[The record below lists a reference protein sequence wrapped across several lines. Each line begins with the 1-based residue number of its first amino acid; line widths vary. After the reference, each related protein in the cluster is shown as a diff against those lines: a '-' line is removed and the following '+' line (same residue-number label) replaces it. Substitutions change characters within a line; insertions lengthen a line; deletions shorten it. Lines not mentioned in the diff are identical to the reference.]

1 MSAPLLAALAAG
13 LGVWGAWEALIVL
26 EQAAPARALAR
37 VVAPLQLAGRAGREP
52 TPPERRRL
60 VVLGSGALLAGG
72 WLIAGPVPGLLL
84 ATGGPALVG
93 QAVAAHRRRW
103 RRGLAEGVPAVAR
116 ALADTLSGGH
126 SVRGG
131 LVELAR
137 AGALPGPAA
146 VELRAAGR
154 RLALGEPTE
163 DVLEHAR
170 RRAGD
175 PAWDALVAAVLLQR
189 RAGGDLAKLLRS
201 IAASC
206 EHARRVEADARGM
219 TAQARATAKLL
230 AGLPAVGLAVTELAA
245 PGTLAALLA
254 DPRSRVLL
262 IAALVVGAFGCAVIR
277 RLARVGEP

>member
-1 MSAPLLAALAAG
+1 VSAPLLAALAAA
-13 LGVWGAWEALIVL
+13 LGVWGAWEALIVV

-37 VVAPLQLAGRAGREP
+37 AFAPLLLAGRAGREP

-60 VVLGSGALLAGG
+60 AVLGSGALLAGG
-72 WLIAGPVPGLLL
+72 WLAAGPALGLLL
-84 ATGGPALVG
+84 AAGGPALVG

-116 ALADTLSGGH
+116 SLADALSGGH
-126 SVRGG
+126 SIRGA

-146 VELRAAGR
+146 GELRAAGR

-163 DVLEHAR
+163 DVLEHVR
-170 RRAGD
+170 RRADD

-189 RAGGDLAKLLRS
+189 RAGGDLAELLRS

-206 EHARRVEADARGM
+206 EHARRVEAQARGA

-230 AGLPAVGLAVTELAA
+230 GGLPAVGLGLTELVA
-245 PGTLAALLA
+245 PGTLGALLG

-262 IAALVVGAFGCAVIR
+262 AAALIVGTVGFVVIR
-277 RLARVGEP
+277 RLARVGEA